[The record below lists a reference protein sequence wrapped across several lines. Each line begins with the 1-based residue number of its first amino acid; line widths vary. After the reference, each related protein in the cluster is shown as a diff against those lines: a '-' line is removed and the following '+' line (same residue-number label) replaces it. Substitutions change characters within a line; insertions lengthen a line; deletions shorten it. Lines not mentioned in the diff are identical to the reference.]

1 LGFFILG
8 NPLRV
13 LAFASEAISRAG
25 TFEFVTYLRDRVLVP
40 IGTLDNPTVFD
51 LNGRAVV
58 F

>member
-1 LGFFILG
+1 M
-8 NPLRV
+8 

-51 LNGRAVV
+51 LDGRAVV